1 MSKRSCNVRSVHS
14 IHSIHSIYSI
24 QYTTLLHNP
33 VHNLITRPYDTTF
46 NARPHYST
54 CNSRHN
60 YTIFFPVTMRPQVN
74 GPIQWARGNV
84 APKHSVTARPGAR
97 VAAAAVFTSGL
108 PALVL
113 A

>member
-1 MSKRSCNVRSVHS
+1 
-14 IHSIHSIYSI
+14 
-24 QYTTLLHNP
+24 
-33 VHNLITRPYDTTF
+33 
-46 NARPHYST
+46 
-54 CNSRHN
+54 
-60 YTIFFPVTMRPQVN
+60 MRPQVN

-84 APKHSVTARPGAR
+84 ALKHSVAARPGAR